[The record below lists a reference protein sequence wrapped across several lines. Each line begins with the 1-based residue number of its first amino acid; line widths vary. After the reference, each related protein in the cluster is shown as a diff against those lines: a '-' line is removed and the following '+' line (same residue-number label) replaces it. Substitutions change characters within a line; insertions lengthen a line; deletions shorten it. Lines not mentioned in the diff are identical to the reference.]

1 MKSNDQ
7 EKSLGALS
15 LRAGIVTVLVLS
27 ALTILLKT
35 GVIAREQDLPPAK
48 TVEALNGIVQET
60 VVDTNDKNKSIRNAD
75 SATFV
80 CFVFYQEN

>member
-7 EKSLGALS
+7 EKSLSVLS

-35 GVIAREQDLPPAK
+35 GVIAREQDLPAK

-60 VVDTNDKNKSIRNAD
+60 VV
-75 SATFV
+75 
-80 CFVFYQEN
+80 E

>member
-7 EKSLGALS
+7 EKSLSVLS

-27 ALTILLKT
+27 ALTVLLKT
-35 GVIAREQDLPPAK
+35 GVIAREQDLPAK

-60 VVDTNDKNKSIRNAD
+60 VVK
-75 SATFV
+75 
-80 CFVFYQEN
+80 

>member
-27 ALTILLKT
+27 ALTILLET
-35 GVIAREQDLPPAK
+35 GVIAREQDLPAK

-60 VVDTNDKNKSIRNAD
+60 VV
-75 SATFV
+75 
-80 CFVFYQEN
+80 E

>member
-7 EKSLGALS
+7 EKSMTVLS
-15 LRAGIVTVLVLS
+15 LRAGIVTVLVLA

-35 GVIAREQDLPPAK
+35 GVIAREQDMPAK

-60 VVDTNDKNKSIRNAD
+60 VV
-75 SATFV
+75 
-80 CFVFYQEN
+80 E

>member
-7 EKSLGALS
+7 EKSLSALS

-27 ALTILLKT
+27 ALKT
-35 GVIAREQDLPPAK
+35 GVIAREQDLPAK

-60 VVDTNDKNKSIRNAD
+60 VV
-75 SATFV
+75 
-80 CFVFYQEN
+80 E

>member
-7 EKSLGALS
+7 EMSLGALS

-35 GVIAREQDLPPAK
+35 GVIAREQDLPAK

-60 VVDTNDKNKSIRNAD
+60 VV
-75 SATFV
+75 
-80 CFVFYQEN
+80 E

>member
-7 EKSLGALS
+7 EKSLSALS

-27 ALTILLKT
+27 ALTVLLRT
-35 GVIAREQDLPPAK
+35 GVIAREQDLPAK

-60 VVDTNDKNKSIRNAD
+60 VV
-75 SATFV
+75 
-80 CFVFYQEN
+80 E

>member
-1 MKSNDQ
+1 MKSKDQ
-7 EKSLGALS
+7 EKSLSALS

-35 GVIAREQDLPPAK
+35 GVIAREQDLPAK

-60 VVDTNDKNKSIRNAD
+60 VV
-75 SATFV
+75 
-80 CFVFYQEN
+80 E

>member
-7 EKSLGALS
+7 EKSLSALS

-27 ALTILLKT
+27 ALTVLLKT
-35 GVIAREQDLPPAK
+35 GVIAREQDLTAK

-60 VVDTNDKNKSIRNAD
+60 VV
-75 SATFV
+75 
-80 CFVFYQEN
+80 E

>member
-7 EKSLGALS
+7 ERSLAALS
-15 LRAGIVTVLVLS
+15 LRAGVVTVLVLV

-35 GVIAREQDLPPAK
+35 GIIAREQDVPAK

-60 VVDTNDKNKSIRNAD
+60 VV
-75 SATFV
+75 
-80 CFVFYQEN
+80 E

>member
-7 EKSLGALS
+7 EKSLGVLS

-35 GVIAREQDLPPAK
+35 GVIAREQDLPAK

-60 VVDTNDKNKSIRNAD
+60 VV
-75 SATFV
+75 
-80 CFVFYQEN
+80 E

>member
-7 EKSLGALS
+7 EKSLSALS

-35 GVIAREQDLPPAK
+35 GVIAREQDLPAK

-60 VVDTNDKNKSIRNAD
+60 VV
-75 SATFV
+75 
-80 CFVFYQEN
+80 E

>member
-1 MKSNDQ
+1 MKSKDQ

-27 ALTILLKT
+27 ALTVLLKT
-35 GVIAREQDLPPAK
+35 GVIAREQDLPAK

-60 VVDTNDKNKSIRNAD
+60 VV
-75 SATFV
+75 
-80 CFVFYQEN
+80 E

>member
-7 EKSLGALS
+7 ERSLAALS
-15 LRAGIVTVLVLS
+15 LRAGVVTVLVLV

-35 GVIAREQDLPPAK
+35 GVIAREQDVPAK

-60 VVDTNDKNKSIRNAD
+60 VV
-75 SATFV
+75 
-80 CFVFYQEN
+80 E

>member
-35 GVIAREQDLPPAK
+35 GVIAREQDLPAT

-60 VVDTNDKNKSIRNAD
+60 VV
-75 SATFV
+75 
-80 CFVFYQEN
+80 E

>member
-7 EKSLGALS
+7 EKSLAALS
-15 LRAGIVTVLVLS
+15 LRAGVVTVLVLV

-35 GVIAREQDLPPAK
+35 GVIAREQDMPAK

-60 VVDTNDKNKSIRNAD
+60 VM
-75 SATFV
+75 
-80 CFVFYQEN
+80 E

>member
-7 EKSLGALS
+7 EKSLSALS

-27 ALTILLKT
+27 ALTVLLKT
-35 GVIAREQDLPPAK
+35 GVIAREQDLPAK

-60 VVDTNDKNKSIRNAD
+60 VV
-75 SATFV
+75 
-80 CFVFYQEN
+80 E

>member
-7 EKSLGALS
+7 EKSLTALS
-15 LRAGIVTVLVLS
+15 LRAGVVTVLVLA

-35 GVIAREQDLPPAK
+35 GVIAREQDMPAK

-60 VVDTNDKNKSIRNAD
+60 VV
-75 SATFV
+75 
-80 CFVFYQEN
+80 E

>member
-7 EKSLGALS
+7 EKSLSALS

-27 ALTILLKT
+27 ALTVLLKT
-35 GVIAREQDLPPAK
+35 GVIAREQDLSAK

-60 VVDTNDKNKSIRNAD
+60 VV
-75 SATFV
+75 
-80 CFVFYQEN
+80 E

>member
-7 EKSLGALS
+7 EKSLSALS

-27 ALTILLKT
+27 ALTVLLKT
-35 GVIAREQDLPPAK
+35 GVIAREQELPAK

-60 VVDTNDKNKSIRNAD
+60 VV
-75 SATFV
+75 
-80 CFVFYQEN
+80 E

>member
-15 LRAGIVTVLVLS
+15 LRAGFVTVLVLS

-35 GVIAREQDLPPAK
+35 GVIAREQDLPAK

-60 VVDTNDKNKSIRNAD
+60 VV
-75 SATFV
+75 
-80 CFVFYQEN
+80 E

>member
-15 LRAGIVTVLVLS
+15 LRAGIVTVLVLV

-35 GVIAREQDLPPAK
+35 GVIAREQDLPAK
-48 TVEALNGIVQET
+48 TVEALNGIAQET
-60 VVDTNDKNKSIRNAD
+60 VV
-75 SATFV
+75 
-80 CFVFYQEN
+80 E

>member
-7 EKSLGALS
+7 EKSLSVLS

-27 ALTILLKT
+27 ALTVLLKT
-35 GVIAREQDLPPAK
+35 GVIAREQYLPAK

-60 VVDTNDKNKSIRNAD
+60 VV
-75 SATFV
+75 
-80 CFVFYQEN
+80 E

>member
-7 EKSLGALS
+7 EKSLSALS
-15 LRAGIVTVLVLS
+15 LRAGIVT

-35 GVIAREQDLPPAK
+35 GVIAREQDLPAK

-60 VVDTNDKNKSIRNAD
+60 VV
-75 SATFV
+75 
-80 CFVFYQEN
+80 E

>member
-35 GVIAREQDLPPAK
+35 GVITR
-48 TVEALNGIVQET
+48 EALEEAKAQRV
-60 VVDTNDKNKSIRNAD
+60 NASGS
-75 SATFV
+75 SALQYPLSSEAMHPDFPHNISGSP
-80 CFVFYQEN
+80 FQ

>member
-1 MKSNDQ
+1 MKSNHQ

-35 GVIAREQDLPPAK
+35 GVIARDQDLPAK

-60 VVDTNDKNKSIRNAD
+60 VV
-75 SATFV
+75 
-80 CFVFYQEN
+80 E

>member
-1 MKSNDQ
+1 MKSNDR

-15 LRAGIVTVLVLS
+15 MRAGIVTVLVLA

-35 GVIAREQDLPPAK
+35 GVIAREQDLPAK

-60 VVDTNDKNKSIRNAD
+60 MV
-75 SATFV
+75 
-80 CFVFYQEN
+80 E

>member
-35 GVIAREQDLPPAK
+35 GVIAREQDLPAK
-48 TVEALNGIVQET
+48 TVEALNGIVQKT
-60 VVDTNDKNKSIRNAD
+60 VV
-75 SATFV
+75 
-80 CFVFYQEN
+80 E